1 MTRGGGRHLWTAPYM
16 SLEHSALAWGL
27 AKQRKRENFL
37 HRQDQLHLIHGKPV
51 GSILFSHCLPKPS
64 IPHYSTVA
72 SQCLHFTWLQQQQH
86 WKPKKMNKHCFPGFH
101 PPSQNILHH
110 INIQN
115 ILHNIKKFTLFYTIS
130 KARIEC
136 VVSVQNIRKVNWKIF
151 CTILMIFQE
160 EYGRV

>member
-1 MTRGGGRHLWTAPYM
+1 M

-72 SQCLHFTWLQQQQH
+72 SQCLHFTRLQQQH
-86 WKPKKMNKHCFPGFH
+86 WKPKNWIKQFPSSI
-101 PPSQNILHH
+101 PKYILHH
-110 INIQN
+110 IKKKEFDVKS
-115 ILHNIKKFTLFYTIS
+115 LH
-130 KARIEC
+130 RIH
-136 VVSVQNIRKVNWKIF
+136 KVNWMIF
-151 CTILMIFQE
+151 CTILTIDQE
-160 EYGRV
+160 KYDRVKRKGYFLAPQLPIPNLEQAPKRKYSCQHSC